1 MFDGCSLRTCI
12 PTWLRVKLH
21 PAILGCTRHSWNKF
35 HSALVGTRSQVLKHI
50 IIAMKYFVFESERA
64 TLVGS
69 QNRCV
74 VGLPSETHLNFYQVD
89 IEDFDNEV
97 YSYEVEARNDEE
109 AANKA
114 EQMFNG
120 DIYTMYV
127 YLM

>member
-1 MFDGCSLRTCI
+1 MT
-12 PTWLRVKLH
+12 
-21 PAILGCTRHSWNKF
+21 HSVQKSVMDFGNN
-35 HSALVGTRSQVLKHI
+35 SVNNRSRYIKN
-50 IIAMKYFVFESERA
+50 AMK
-64 TLVGS
+64 
-69 QNRCV
+69 
-74 VGLPSETHLNFYQVD
+74 FYQVD

>member
-1 MFDGCSLRTCI
+1 MT
-12 PTWLRVKLH
+12 
-21 PAILGCTRHSWNKF
+21 HSVQTSVMDFGNN
-35 HSALVGTRSQVLKHI
+35 SVNNRSRFNPR
-50 IIAMKYFVFESERA
+50 AMKFF
-64 TLVGS
+64 L
-69 QNRCV
+69 
-74 VGLPSETHLNFYQVD
+74 VD

-109 AANKA
+109 AALKA

>member
-1 MFDGCSLRTCI
+1 M
-12 PTWLRVKLH
+12 
-21 PAILGCTRHSWNKF
+21 
-35 HSALVGTRSQVLKHI
+35 RSIRQTFV
-50 IIAMKYFVFESERA
+50 KYFVFESERA
-64 TLVGS
+64 TFVGS

-109 AANKA
+109 AALKA

>member
-1 MFDGCSLRTCI
+1 M
-12 PTWLRVKLH
+12 
-21 PAILGCTRHSWNKF
+21 
-35 HSALVGTRSQVLKHI
+35 
-50 IIAMKYFVFESERA
+50 
-64 TLVGS
+64 
-69 QNRCV
+69 

-97 YSYEVEARNDEE
+97 HSYEVEAHNDAE
-109 AANKA
+109 AAEIA